1 MSDVPVL
8 SRAPEVV
15 ARFPSCRVLVVGDI
29 MLDEYVFGTVGRIS
43 PEAPVPVVAV
53 TRETK
58 VPGGAA
64 NVALNLRGLGA
75 GVEMAGLLGNDAAGR
90 FVARALKGKRIGVS
104 AAILDPDRPTTVKTR
119 VIAHSQQV
127 VRVDREHKFPPSRE
141 TCDALLR
148 KALSA
153 LADVDGVVLSDYG
166 KGALTAELVGEVTSA
181 ATRKG
186 IFVAVDPK
194 RSDLSFYRGCTV
206 ITPNKGEAQAA
217 LGGRELAT
225 DLDVWEA
232 GKDLLRAG
240 RSRAILITRGEEGM
254 TLVERGRSACFHV
267 PAFARQVF
275 DVTGAGDTVIGTL
288 AACLA
293 AGSSMRDAAVLANL
307 AASVVVGEVG
317 TAPITAEKFLR
328 AAEQRNS
335 EQEARRS
342 RRGGAPVRASRRRGT
357 PTAGSTGGTAEG

>member
-1 MSDVPVL
+1 MSDAGIL
-8 SRAPEVV
+8 FRAAEVV
-15 ARFPSCRVLVVGDI
+15 GRFPSRRVLVVGDI

-64 NVALNLRGLGA
+64 NVAFNLRGLGA
-75 GVEMAGLLGNDAAGR
+75 GVEMAGLLGDDAEGR
-90 FVARALKGKRIGVS
+90 FVARMLKGKRVGAEAVVV
-104 AAILDPDRPTTVKTR
+104 DPGRPTIVKTR

-127 VRVDREHKFPPSRE
+127 VRVDRERKSPPSR
-141 TCDALLR
+141 ALLR
-148 KALSA
+148 KALA
-153 LADVDGVVLSDYG
+153 GLAGVDGVVFSDYR
-166 KGALTAELVGEVTSA
+166 KGALSGELVREVTA
-181 ATRKG
+181 AASRKG

-194 RSDLSFYRGCTV
+194 RSDFSFYRGCTV

-217 LGGRELAT
+217 LGGRDLAT

-232 GKDLLRAG
+232 GKVLLRSC
-240 RSRAILITRGEEGM
+240 RSKAVLITRGEEGM

-293 AGSSMRDAAVLANL
+293 AGATMREAAVLANV

-317 TAPITAEKFLR
+317 TAPITAEKLLR
-328 AAEQRNS
+328 AVKLHNS
-335 EQEARRS
+335 EQEVRRS
-342 RRGGAPVRASRRRGT
+342 RRRGGAPQYELRIAGVPPQQEKRG
-357 PTAGSTGGTAEG
+357 AQ

>member
-1 MSDVPVL
+1 MS
-8 SRAPEVV
+8 
-15 ARFPSCRVLVVGDI
+15 ARFPSCRLLVVGDV

-64 NVALNLRGLGA
+64 NVALNLCGLRV
-75 GVEMAGLLGNDAAGR
+75 GVEMAGLLGDDAAGR
-90 FVARALKGKRIGVS
+90 FIVRMLKGKRVGVS
-104 AAILDPDRPTTVKTR
+104 SAVMDPDRPTTVKTR

-127 VRVDREHKFPPSRE
+127 VRVDRERMAPPSRK
-141 TCDALLR
+141 TCDTLR
-148 KALSA
+148 RKVLAA
-153 LADVDGVVLSDYG
+153 LAGVDGVVFSDYR
-166 KGALTAELVGEVTSA
+166 KGTLTAELVRDVTA
-181 ATRKG
+181 AANRRG

-194 RSDLSFYRGCTV
+194 RNDFSFYRGCTV

-217 LGGRELAT
+217 LGGRELST

-232 GKDLLRAG
+232 GNDLLKSC
-240 RSRAILITRGEEGM
+240 RSKAVLITRGEEGM
-254 TLVERGRSACFHV
+254 TLVERGRNACFHV
-267 PAFARQVF
+267 PAIARHVF

-293 AGSSMRDAAVLANL
+293 AGSSMREAAVLANI

-317 TAPITAEKFLR
+317 TAPITVEKFLR
-328 AAEQRNS
+328 AAEM
-335 EQEARRS
+335 QEREA
-342 RRGGAPVRASRRRGT
+342 GGGKRPCG
-357 PTAGSTGGTAEG
+357 